1 MCLTYPNCQYFL
13 FGIDSRTGLNRCTA
27 QARCN
32 SRRAYGF
39 GGTTAIYARAVA
51 DLGTAADDAG
61 GGGSGI
67 APTATMSSTHQHF
80 GQSHNDAN
88 NCLDGDLDQNWQV
101 YRTIAP
107 LGMPVLSAPCGC
119 AQVQWKVLSCGG
131 RRRLYAHRHGRQR

>member
-1 MCLTYPNCQYFL
+1 MCDSYPECRFFL

-27 QARCN
+27 QARCEG
-32 SRRAYGF
+32 RRACKCRNGRLGPVAATLNRPFLRTDGF

-88 NCLDGDLDQNWQV
+88 NCLDGDLDQNW
-101 YRTIAP
+101 
-107 LGMPVLSAPCGC
+107 
-119 AQVQWKVLSCGG
+119 
-131 RRRLYAHRHGRQR
+131 